1 MKSIKVNVNGET
13 ITFYVLLSFSFFMV
27 FFPSLSPVGL
37 FADLHI
43 LVARIFLFLY
53 SIVSVLFHLIFFL
66 SAVLA
71 SSTKKNEEV
80 YTLIVMMTVRKRIF
94 NICARVK
101 KKMRNVG
108 LFLPLSPS
116 LSLSFYL
123 SLLFWIFGKVMHEEK
138 GEEERKKERR
148 KKRENDCTLSRC
160 IEH

>member
-1 MKSIKVNVNGET
+1 
-13 ITFYVLLSFSFFMV
+13 
-27 FFPSLSPVGL
+27 
-37 FADLHI
+37 
-43 LVARIFLFLY
+43 
-53 SIVSVLFHLIFFL
+53 
-66 SAVLA
+66 LA

-80 YTLIVMMTVRKRIF
+80 YTLIVMMTARKRIF

-138 GEEERKKERR
+138 GEEERKKEK
-148 KKRENDCTLSRC
+148 KKRK
-160 IEH
+160 